1 MIMVD
6 VVECACQV
14 GVKNPHPP
22 GFPAQGLEQ
31 RSYRVVAAAT
41 RPEPIASGLEPGLPL
56 GLQRLPDPGLVAPVQ
71 DHWNSERAHFCLI
84 TGFRYVHPPDR
95 TGPPRVAGG
104 VHLHRHLGPGLAGQR
119 DLPVNPRGPS
129 ARVALRDLPYAD
141 QRVRP
146 RPQQQ
151 LLQVPRRSQVPVLD
165 RLENPAPQPPYP
177 LLVSSPVHL
186 IPGITV
192 EERPRARR
200 SVHRSVQ
207 LVPWFWHLRCFDSK
221 AHLPTSAPLSGPGT
235 RPGIR
240 PVIRQ
245 PSGRRSRYC
254 GPRFPAAFPP
264 PAFASWAPLPARRD
278 SAPIAVGLPHAPRIP
293 AHVLRTL
300 AGFTRSARV
309 RPGPGWTLSL
319 PRGQRCS
326 LAIDLSVA
334 AACRLTSA
342 GPYSPQ
348 NRNPTRDVD
357 LSRHQQEF
365 PGSRPMPVLP
375 LTCGRHGR
383 VGGPWAFPRA
393 SHPTDQE
400 PATHVA
406 VGTGRTQ
413 TCSYVLDIRRPSS
426 PRSLIACDL
435 VSQQDRS
442 LPRLWWSVDC
452 GKARQILH
460 NTETL
465 HRNSGQTGQDFMIA
479 ETCRS
484 QRGKLSSIPMRPP
497 PALLPLTRHPTR
509 RKCLIGVSGAVVN
522 YVTLVTYPVGSS
534 RATGRAARVVA
545 RTKPGPAT
553 SGAASQRWYAL
564 MIVSATLLPP
574 ASLAVTRNDTPTPAA
589 TSGMVPANRPPP
601 SVFTSANCQ
610 VLPPSTEVT

>member
-207 LVPWFWHLRCFDSK
+207 LVPWFWHCAASIQR
-221 AHLPTSAPLSGPGT
+221 PTCPRQHPFQGQAPGPVSGQLSASHPGGGPGT
-235 RPGIR
+235 AARGFLLR
-240 PVIRQ
+240 F
-245 PSGRRSRYC
+245 RRRH
-254 GPRFPAAFPP
+254 
-264 PAFASWAPLPARRD
+264 
-278 SAPIAVGLPHAPRIP
+278 SAHIAVGLPHAPRIP

-426 PRSLIACDL
+426 TSSLITCDL

-442 LPRLWWSVDC
+442 LPRPWW
-452 GKARQILH
+452 
-460 NTETL
+460 
-465 HRNSGQTGQDFMIA
+465 
-479 ETCRS
+479 
-484 QRGKLSSIPMRPP
+484 
-497 PALLPLTRHPTR
+497 
-509 RKCLIGVSGAVVN
+509 
-522 YVTLVTYPVGSS
+522 
-534 RATGRAARVVA
+534 
-545 RTKPGPAT
+545 
-553 SGAASQRWYAL
+553 
-564 MIVSATLLPP
+564 
-574 ASLAVTRNDTPTPAA
+574 
-589 TSGMVPANRPPP
+589 
-601 SVFTSANCQ
+601 
-610 VLPPSTEVT
+610 

>member
-151 LLQVPRRSQVPVLD
+151 LLQVPRRSQVPVFD
-165 RLENPAPQPPYP
+165 RLEKPAPQPPYP

-207 LVPWFWHLRCFDSK
+207 LVPWFWHLRCFGSK

-235 RPGIR
+235 RPVLTASYPPAIREEVPVLRPAVSCCVSAAGIR
-240 PVIRQ
+240 FLGTLACQTGFRPHCCRPTARTAHTRACAADPGRVYTFRTCETRTGLDALSTPGTTVFAGHRLIR
-245 PSGRRSRYC
+245 GRRLPPYIGRSLFTPEPQPNPGC
-254 GPRFPAAFPP
+254 GLVEA
-264 PAFASWAPLPARRD
+264 
-278 SAPIAVGLPHAPRIP
+278 
-293 AHVLRTL
+293 
-300 AGFTRSARV
+300 SARV
-309 RPGPGWTLSL
+309 SW
-319 PRGQRCS
+319 
-326 LAIDLSVA
+326 
-334 AACRLTSA
+334 
-342 GPYSPQ
+342 
-348 NRNPTRDVD
+348 
-357 LSRHQQEF
+357 
-365 PGSRPMPVLP
+365 
-375 LTCGRHGR
+375 
-383 VGGPWAFPRA
+383 
-393 SHPTDQE
+393 
-400 PATHVA
+400 
-406 VGTGRTQ
+406 
-413 TCSYVLDIRRPSS
+413 
-426 PRSLIACDL
+426 
-435 VSQQDRS
+435 
-442 LPRLWWSVDC
+442 
-452 GKARQILH
+452 
-460 NTETL
+460 
-465 HRNSGQTGQDFMIA
+465 
-479 ETCRS
+479 
-484 QRGKLSSIPMRPP
+484 
-497 PALLPLTRHPTR
+497 
-509 RKCLIGVSGAVVN
+509 
-522 YVTLVTYPVGSS
+522 
-534 RATGRAARVVA
+534 
-545 RTKPGPAT
+545 
-553 SGAASQRWYAL
+553 
-564 MIVSATLLPP
+564 
-574 ASLAVTRNDTPTPAA
+574 
-589 TSGMVPANRPPP
+589 
-601 SVFTSANCQ
+601 
-610 VLPPSTEVT
+610 